1 MVISTKTNDN
11 SQNVDDNLTYLIGIY
26 YKGFTILFR
35 KLNQD
40 EFLEFDDKVM
50 EDEEAKAKSESD
62 FDINVS
68 LEKLG
73 LHNDDIK
80 KHPIAMNGSYMSF
93 LVLRHLKIKDMK
105 TKVCSTFFNQYL
117 ILLKSN

>member
-1 MVISTKTNDN
+1 MV
-11 SQNVDDNLTYLIGIY
+11 TYLIRVY
-26 YKGFTILFR
+26 YNSFTIIFR

-40 EFLEFDDKVM
+40 EFLVFDDKVM
-50 EDEEAKAKSESD
+50 EDEEARAKSEND

-73 LHNDDIK
+73 LHNDDLK

-105 TKVCSTFFNQYL
+105 AKVCSTFLF
-117 ILLKSN
+117 KSNWGITYLKYLNYNVLIY

>member
-1 MVISTKTNDN
+1 MSDHRTLISSGLFLDKA
-11 SQNVDDNLTYLIGIY
+11 
-26 YKGFTILFR
+26 FTILFR

-117 ILLKSN
+117 ILLKSI

>member
-1 MVISTKTNDN
+1 
-11 SQNVDDNLTYLIGIY
+11 
-26 YKGFTILFR
+26 
-35 KLNQD
+35 
-40 EFLEFDDKVM
+40 M
-50 EDEEAKAKSESD
+50 EDEAAKAKSESD
-62 FDINVS
+62 FDINVY

-105 TKVCSTFFNQYL
+105 TKVCSTFFNQCL
-117 ILLKSN
+117 ILLKSIWAITYLNDNIRSIYL